1 MKKCLIMVLVL
12 VTVSTSQGADMKEAE
27 SLQQAKASFAAG
39 QYRRAVNAFEF
50 ATRQNPASWEAW
62 HGVGMSYLK
71 LGANDVMVNPELL
84 QQSVTA
90 FTKALDIDPNQPE
103 TRYQLGITYLAL
115 HQKQDAT
122 KQHDALVNLDKT
134 LAQAL
139 SDQINAYK
147 PVQQYRSMGETQPS
161 GNSHPGTGGRQTG
174 AQQTTKRFDGTVIM
188 YGADW
193 CPRCREAKQYMATK
207 GIRFVYYNIE
217 VDAAAKRDFDAY
229 GGTGIPLIIVGNN
242 KMRGFRA
249 ATLEYYLN
257 QSR

>member
-1 MKKCLIMVLVL
+1 MKKFLIMVLVL

-27 SLQQAKASFAAG
+27 SLQQAKASYAAG
-39 QYRRAVNAFEF
+39 QYQRAVKAFEY

-115 HQKQDAT
+115 HQKQDAA
-122 KQHDALVNLDKT
+122 KQHDALVNLDKA

-147 PVQQYRSMGETQPS
+147 PIQQYRSMGETQPS

-174 AQQTTKRFDGTVIM
+174 AQQATKRFDGTVIM

-229 GGTGIPLIIVGNN
+229 GSTGIPLIIVGNN

-249 ATLEYYLN
+249 TTLEYYLN
-257 QSR
+257 HSR